1 MKKKAKENAKKKSFF
16 FQDYTESE
24 IITTNSNLAKVSL
37 NRTTFLFFVF
47 LSLIVIFCIKIV
59 YLSLFPEKDFI
70 SKKAEENLI
79 KNRGDIVDK
88 NGVILARILT
98 FIQQV

>member
-47 LSLIVIFCIKIV
+47 LSLIVIFCEPPTHSVTSNPVSSRCIPPGK
-59 YLSLFPEKDFI
+59 LFSE
-70 SKKAEENLI
+70 
-79 KNRGDIVDK
+79 
-88 NGVILARILT
+88 
-98 FIQQV
+98 